1 MKVAAMTLG
10 VNGSLALA
18 DGRFTYSP
26 GYVVNAV
33 DTTGAGDV
41 FHGAFC
47 YAVLQGMTL
56 GHSLDFSNAMAA
68 LNCTA
73 MGARGG
79 IRGLDEIQTLME
91 GGERRSDPDFAARAA
106 DERER

>member
-1 MKVAAMTLG
+1 VAAMTLG

-18 DGRFTYSP
+18 DGRFTYAP
-26 GYVVNAV
+26 GYVVNAI

-56 GHSLDFSNAMAA
+56 RHSLDFSNAMAA

-79 IRGLDEIQTLME
+79 IRGLDEIQTLMD
-91 GGERRSDPDFAARAA
+91 GGERRSDPDFAGRAA